1 MLEAF
6 KDRNGIILL
15 IVATLATGLMFWP
28 VPYSELD
35 YTSTSHLT
43 TWIISALIA
52 GFIGVILLRK
62 STKHTTLLVTTGFL
76 LAVIIKVNID
86 YFDDPTNHNLVPFE
100 LLITLLI
107 ALPPAFIGAWIGNML
122 IRK

>member
-15 IVATLATGLMFWP
+15 IVATLAAGLMFWP

-62 STKHTTLLVTTGFL
+62 STKHSTIVVTTGFL

-86 YFDDPTNHNLVPFE
+86 YFDDPSNHNLVPFE

-107 ALPPAFIGAWIGNML
+107 ALPPAFIGAWVGNML